1 MKALLKLM
9 FLLAGMGLAVMCSE
23 SDIIDEDLSAVNLK
37 SAQPITVTLPFE
49 ANFVNTFL
57 EETGPNPICGEWDPE
72 NGQFWMMIYG
82 EGEGTATHMGKI
94 THHFEFCNDWVSGIY
109 PGPSGYMKGYFVAA
123 NGDSLFIH
131 VEGQVLDGR
140 LDHHPE
146 DVIAYFTDPWE
157 ILGGTGRFEGASGHG
172 MTDDYV
178 REPYPDI
185 SFHHYTGEITLVKG
199 KR

>member
-1 MKALLKLM
+1 MKTFKLL
-9 FLLAGMGLAVMCSE
+9 LLIGIFVSLISGCSKDDLTS
-23 SDIIDEDLSAVNLK
+23 SDEVQLK
-37 SAQPITVTLPFE
+37 SAQPHLVTLPFT
-49 ANFVNTFL
+49 ADFFNTFL
-57 EETGPNPICGEWDPE
+57 EQTGPDPICGTWDPE

-82 EGEGTATHMGKI
+82 EGGGTATHLGKM

-109 PGPSGYMKGYFVAA
+109 PGPSEYMKGYFVAA
-123 NGDSLFIH
+123 NGDSLFVHI
-131 VEGQVLDGR
+131 EGQVKDGR

-172 MTDDYV
+172 MTDDYI
-178 REPYPDI
+178 REPYPNN
-185 SFHHYTGEITLVKG
+185 SYHHWTGEITLVKG

>member
-1 MKALLKLM
+1 MKTFKLLFLM
-9 FLLAGMGLAVMCSE
+9 FIFAGLITGCSK
-23 SDIIDEDLSAVNLK
+23 DEVVPNNEELLK
-37 SAQPITVTLPFE
+37 SAQPYTVTLPFK
-49 ANFVNTFL
+49 ADFVNTFL
-57 EETGPNPICGEWDPE
+57 EQTGPDPICGMWDPE
-72 NGQFWMMIYG
+72 NGQFWMMVYG
-82 EGEGTATHMGKI
+82 EGGGTATHLGKF

-109 PGPSGYMKGYFVAA
+109 PGPSGYMEAYFVAA
-123 NGDSLFIH
+123 NGDSLFLH
-131 VEGQVLDGR
+131 VEGQVIDGR

-157 ILGGTGRFEGASGHG
+157 IIGGTGIFEGATGHG

-178 REPYPDI
+178 RESLPDN